1 MPEDAAHHSLWQTSD
16 ATFGAAFLLAS
27 VLSFLFPLAYP
38 VGLPKILLYVVGG
51 GLVLI
56 GLRFVF
62 LSRSILSQEYQPSK
76 PGIPTTKLVTDGVFS
91 VSRNPSYLGL
101 VIAFA
106 GLGLLL
112 SLPWMLIVLF
122 PTIVV
127 IHFVLILPEERYLDG
142 KFGEEFRRYMQSVRR
157 WI

>member
-1 MPEDAAHHSLWQTSD
+1 MSQDAAHHSIWQTSD
-16 ATFGAAFLLAS
+16 AIFGVAFLLALG
-27 VLSFLFPLAYP
+27 LSFLFPLLYP
-38 VGLPKILLYVVGG
+38 VGFPKILLYVVGS

-62 LSRSILSQEYQPSK
+62 LSRSFLRRDHQPSH

-101 VIAFA
+101 AIAFA
-106 GLGLLL
+106 GLGILL

-127 IHFVLILPEERYLDG
+127 THFVLIIPEERYLEG
-142 KFGEEFRRYMQSVRR
+142 KFGEEFRQYRQSVRR

>member
-1 MPEDAAHHSLWQTSD
+1 MSEDAAHHSLWQTSD
-16 ATFGAAFLLAS
+16 AIFGVCLLFTLF
-27 VLSFLFPLAYP
+27 LSFLFPLSFPAT
-38 VGLPKILLYVVGG
+38 LPKILLYVVGG
-51 GLVLI
+51 GLVLV
-56 GLRFVF
+56 GLRFV
-62 LSRSILSQEYQPSK
+62 LRSRSSLRREDQPSQ
-76 PGIPTTKLVTDGVFS
+76 PGIPTTRLVTNEVFS

-122 PTIVV
+122 PTVV
-127 IHFVLILPEERYLDG
+127 GIHYLLILPEERYLEV
-142 KFGEEFRRYMQSVRR
+142 KFGEEYRQYRQSVRR

>member
-1 MPEDAAHHSLWQTSD
+1 MSEDAAHHSLWQTSD
-16 ATFGAAFLLAS
+16 AIFGAAFLLAL
-27 VLSFLFPLAYP
+27 VLSFLFPLSYP
-38 VGLPKILLYVVGG
+38 VGFPKILLYVVGG

-62 LSRSILSQEYQPSK
+62 LSRSILRREYQPSK

-127 IHFVLILPEERYLDG
+127 IHFVLILPEERYLEG